1 MRAGEKALV
10 SRFHKLLFGFL
21 ILQFLGTRAFA
32 QFDGLEKTIH
42 TPLDPERYIF
52 PINPGQPNWLAGTM
66 GELRNTHFH
75 AGIDI
80 RTNNQTGMP
89 VRATQKGYVS
99 RVIVG
104 TYGYGQAVFVTHPD
118 GNVSVYGHLDKF
130 YGKLGAHVLNEH
142 YKRQSFDLDLKFS
155 KDQFPVTKGDTIA
168 LSGNTGGSQGP
179 HLHFELRD
187 SANYAL
193 NPLVFGFDEI
203 KDNMAPVAQ
212 KIAFKTLE
220 PHARINGQFGR
231 KEYYLSRRGNV
242 YTVPQPV
249 NAIGKIGIE
258 LLAFDRL
265 DFSQF
270 RCGINEIEM
279 WVDSVRVFVQRI
291 DKIDLDETRRILTLM
306 NFQTLKSRGL
316 RFNKL
321 HVDDGSDRHYYD
333 ESLHEG
339 EIDVKAK
346 AVKVVVK
353 LKDTYGNESQIRFQI
368 IPGPRP
374 YKVNSV
380 SAMSKPM
387 EWDIFENV
395 MQLKVRACHGPVTL
409 FENGASAIFQPDYEE
424 VGSQVFLI
432 DLQKNL
438 PDSIQTCN
446 GMLQLNFKDR
456 VPSGI
461 EYTFYSEWANIHF
474 PVESL
479 YDTLFFQTDK
489 KIIGNR
495 EVYTIGNPQIPL
507 HESIEITLKREG
519 QASLRKTSAY
529 HQEGRSY
536 KYLGGEWTNGA
547 IKFTAPELG
556 EFVLL
561 KDSLPP
567 SINRIYCTRSTAR
580 FRISD
585 TLSGIGSFEATIN
598 GEWLLM
604 KYDYKTGILQSEK
617 LDYRKPLVGEFVLKV
632 TDREGNERIYKQRIL

>member
-1 MRAGEKALV
+1 MSVL
-10 SRFHKLLFGFL
+10 
-21 ILQFLGTRAFA
+21 A
-32 QFDGLEKTIH
+32 QFNGLEKTV
-42 TPLDPERYIF
+42 TAPVDPERYIF

-80 RTNNQTGMP
+80 RTNNQAGMP
-89 VRATQKGYVS
+89 VRATQNGYVS

-104 TYGYGQAVFVTHPD
+104 TYGYGHALFITHPD

-130 YGKLGAHVLNEH
+130 VGKLGEHVLKEH
-142 YKRQSFDLDLKFS
+142 YKRKSFDLDLKFS
-155 KDQFPVTKGDTIA
+155 KDQFPVAKGDTVA

-193 NPLVFGFDEI
+193 NPLAFGFEEI
-203 KDNMAPVAQ
+203 KDNLAPIAQ

-220 PHARINGQFGR
+220 PHARINGEFGR
-231 KEYYLSRRGNV
+231 KEYFLSRRGNT
-242 YTVPQPV
+242 YTLPLPV
-249 NAIGKIGIE
+249 NATGKIGIE
-258 LLAFDRL
+258 LLAFDKL
-265 DFSQF
+265 DVSQF

-291 DKIDLDETRRILTLM
+291 DKIDLDETRRIQTLM
-306 NFQTLKSRGL
+306 NYQTLKNRGL

-321 HVDDGSDRHYYD
+321 HVDDGNHLQYYD

-339 EIDVKAK
+339 TIEVKDK
-346 AVKVVVK
+346 TVNVKIN
-353 LKDTYGNESQIRFQI
+353 LKDTYGNESQIRFLI
-368 IPGPRP
+368 VPGPRP
-374 YKVNSV
+374 YKVNTV
-380 SAMSKPM
+380 AAMTKPFDW
-387 EWDIFENV
+387 EIFENV
-395 MQLKVRACHGPVTL
+395 MQLKVRACHSPVTL
-409 FENGASAIFQPDYEE
+409 FENGANEIVQPEYEE

-432 DLQKNL
+432 DLQKKL
-438 PDSIQTCN
+438 PDSIKTCN
-446 GMLQLNFKDR
+446 GMLNLNFKDR

-474 PVESL
+474 PMESL
-479 YDTLFFQTDK
+479 YDTLFFQTNK
-489 KIIGNR
+489 KVSGGR

-507 HESIEITLKREG
+507 HEHIDVTLKDLL
-519 QASLRKTSAY
+519 QPHKTSVY
-529 HQEGRSY
+529 HLEGRAFE
-536 KYLGGEWTNGA
+536 YLGGEWKNGTV
-547 IKFTAPELG
+547 KFTTPELG
-556 EFVLL
+556 DFVLL

-567 SINRIYCTRSTAR
+567 AINRIRCDRASAR

-585 TLSGIGSFEATIN
+585 NLSGIGSYEATIN

-617 LDYRKPLVGEFVLKV
+617 LHPKKPLSGEFVLKV
-632 TDREGNERIYKQRIL
+632 TDREGNERIYQQKIQ